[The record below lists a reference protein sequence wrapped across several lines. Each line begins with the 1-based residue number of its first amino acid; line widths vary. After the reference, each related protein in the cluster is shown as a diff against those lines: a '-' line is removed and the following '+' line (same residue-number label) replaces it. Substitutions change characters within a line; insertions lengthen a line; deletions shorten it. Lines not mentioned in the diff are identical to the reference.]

1 MDLIISQDFFPKI
14 GGAHKWLYEVYKR
27 WPIKAI
33 ALVQDYSHDIPS
45 GEEQKVFDSHNHGL
59 LSIERH
65 DLFIDDVNVFNFGFI
80 KKTVNIFN
88 KLKECIVGDTARIHC
103 IKAFPEGIPAI
114 LLKKISDK
122 KIKVITYAHG
132 EEILT
137 ANMSRQLSCIAKWVY
152 KKSDLIIA
160 NSESTKKLLESFSLS
175 GPVEIIHPGVDTE
188 SFEIAEKK
196 LKEFKAQFNWPVDTI
211 ILTTMAR
218 MEPRKNHA
226 RVIEAVGDLRKEG
239 LNIAYIIGSDGEEKE
254 HLIHLVNDLNL
265 DKFVAFTG
273 YLNEEERVY
282 AFLVSDIYIMPSVK
296 TGPMIEGYGIVF
308 IEAAAAGIPSIAG
321 NVGGQP
327 EAVLDNRTGL
337 VIDGQ
342 NIDEIK
348 NAIRY
353 LAENETIRLG
363 MGKAGRTWAKE
374 NDWDIIAKKTY
385 GIINDY
391 A

>member
-1 MDLIISQDFFPKI
+1 MDLIISQNFFPKI
-14 GGAHKWLYEVYKR
+14 GGAHKWFYEVYKR

-33 ALVQDYSHDIPS
+33 ALVQDYSHDS
-45 GEEQKVFDSHNHGL
+45 SRDDQKVFDSRDHGL
-59 LSIERH
+59 LGIERH
-65 DLFIDDVNVFNFGFI
+65 DLFIDDVNVFNFSFI
-80 KKTVNIFN
+80 NKIFQIIN
-88 KLKECIVGDTARIHC
+88 KLKPYIIGETARIHC

-114 LLKKISDK
+114 LLKKISGK

-137 ANMSRQLSCIAKWVY
+137 AQMSRQVSFIARWVY
-152 KKSDLIIA
+152 RNSDLIIT

-175 GPVEIIHPGVDTE
+175 GPVEIIRPGVDTE

-196 LKEFKAQFNWPVDTI
+196 LKEFKAQFNWPNDTI
-211 ILTTMAR
+211 ILSTMAR

-239 LNIAYIIGSDGEEKE
+239 HNIAYIIGSDGEEKE
-254 HLIHLVNDLNL
+254 HLIDLVNDLNL

-273 YLNEEERVY
+273 YLSEEERVY
-282 AFLVSDIYIMPSVK
+282 AFLVSDIYVMASIQA
-296 TGPMIEGYGIVF
+296 GPMIEGYGIVF

-327 EAVLDNRTGL
+327 EAVMDNRTGL
-337 VIDGQ
+337 VIDGK
-342 NIDEIK
+342 NINEIK

-353 LAENETIRLG
+353 LAENETIRHE

-374 NDWDIIAKKTY
+374 NDWDAIARKTY
-385 GIINDY
+385 EIINDLK
-391 A
+391 